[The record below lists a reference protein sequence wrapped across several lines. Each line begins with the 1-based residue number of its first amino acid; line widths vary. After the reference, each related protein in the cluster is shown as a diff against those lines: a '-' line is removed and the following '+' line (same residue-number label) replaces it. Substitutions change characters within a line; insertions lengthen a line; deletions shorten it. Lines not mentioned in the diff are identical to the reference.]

1 VIERYA
7 IVLKEMNMA
16 TMTSR
21 RDLTAEQIWTVE
33 PGEKRSVGVIHI
45 VITALLIGIGF
56 VVGAFGS
63 ISFPL
68 GFGVNFFWTGIAVQQ
83 VGPIWFGAWGVIA
96 GSLFPFFS
104 NAIAGTPFYVSA
116 AYIPANLIQALL
128 PALAFRMFKADPR
141 LRQGRDYGILIGAMV
156 ISSALGA
163 CWSVL
168 VVLRAF
174 GLLTTNSVPL
184 FLWGWFGG
192 NVLAGLIFNIIL
204 LKALSGVVVRTAAFV
219 KGWLA

>member
-1 VIERYA
+1 MA
-7 IVLKEMNMA
+7 IASNRGKI
-16 TMTSR
+16 
-21 RDLTAEQIWTVE
+21 TAEEIWAVA
-33 PGEKRSVGVIHI
+33 PGERRQVGVIHI

-83 VGPIWFGAWGVIA
+83 VGSIWFGIWGVIA
-96 GSLFPFFS
+96 GTIFPFFS

-116 AYIPANLIQALL
+116 AYIPANLFQAFL
-128 PALAFRMFKADPR
+128 PAFAFRYFKGDIR
-141 LRQGRDYGILIGAMV
+141 LNRSRDFVILIGAMV
-156 ISSALGA
+156 ISSAVGA
-163 CWSVL
+163 LWSVL
-168 VVLRAF
+168 VVLRSF

-192 NVLAGLIFNIIL
+192 NVLAGLVFNIIL
-204 LKALSGVVVRTAAFV
+204 LKALSGVVIRSTAFV
-219 KGWLA
+219 KRWLA

>member
-1 VIERYA
+1 MTVA
-7 IVLKEMNMA
+7 A
-16 TMTSR
+16 TSSV
-21 RDLTAEQIWTVE
+21 RDLTAAEIWQVE
-33 PGEKRSVGVIHI
+33 PGEHRSVGVIHI

-63 ISFPL
+63 ITLPL

-83 VGPIWFGAWGVIA
+83 VGPIWFGIWGVIA
-96 GSLFPFFS
+96 GAIFPFFS

-116 AYIPANLIQALL
+116 AYIPANLIQAIL
-128 PALAFRMFKADPR
+128 PALGFRYFKADPR
-141 LRQGRDYGILIGAMV
+141 LRSSRDYVVLIAAMV
-156 ISSALGA
+156 ISSALGSM
-163 CWSVL
+163 WSVL
-168 VVLRAF
+168 VVLRSF

-192 NVLAGLIFNIIL
+192 NVLAGLVFNIIL
-204 LKALSGVVVRTAAFV
+204 LKALSPVVIRTAAFV